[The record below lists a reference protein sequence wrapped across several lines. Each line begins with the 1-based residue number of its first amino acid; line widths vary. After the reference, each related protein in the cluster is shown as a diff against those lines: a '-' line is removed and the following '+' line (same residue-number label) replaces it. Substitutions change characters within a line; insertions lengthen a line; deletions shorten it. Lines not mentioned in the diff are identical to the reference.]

1 MSHYS
6 LVHMNRWGKS
16 AFKIFEMRTNLSK
29 VRTKRKLYAHNTR
42 DGQYLLMLTK
52 QKMYAHKESTEN
64 NNQFSTIYKIPV

>member
-6 LVHMNRWGKS
+6 LVHMNRSGKS

-29 VRTKRKLYAHNTR
+29 VRTKWKLYAHKAR

-64 NNQFSTIYKIPV
+64 I